1 MANNHF
7 YRGRPNNKFR
17 PKEQKTYIRVN
28 FNIKVPNVRVVQEDG
43 TQLGIMAT
51 DAARKLAMEQGVDLV
66 EIVPNA
72 NPPVC
77 KLTNFDKFRYEQKQ
91 KEKEAKKIQKE
102 KQVETKEIRLRPC
115 TQANDIEVKGNAII
129 RFLGEGKKV
138 SLNLEYKKRELSHRD
153 EGFKIINS
161 VLGHVK
167 EHAVIEFGPKME
179 GNRLVCRL
187 APKKAGENNATS
199 VASM

>member
-7 YRGRPNNKFR
+7 YRGRPNNRFR
-17 PKEQKTYIRVN
+17 PKEQKNYVRIN
-28 FNIKVPNVRVVQEDG
+28 FNIKVPQVRVVREDG

-51 DAARKLAMEQGVDLV
+51 DAARKIALDEGCDLV

-91 KEKEAKKIQKE
+91 KEKEAKKVQKE
-102 KQVETKEIRLRPC
+102 KQIETKEIRLRPC

-153 EGFKIINS
+153 EGYKIINS

-187 APKKAGENNATS
+187 APKKAGENNAANATS
-199 VASM
+199 S

>member
-1 MANNHF
+1 MDNNHF

-17 PKEQKTYIRVN
+17 PKEQKNYTRVNLQIRV
-28 FNIKVPNVRVVQEDG
+28 PQVRVVQEDG
-43 TQLGIMAT
+43 TQLGVMAT
-51 DAARKLAMEQGVDLV
+51 DAARKIAFEQGLDLV

-91 KEKEAKKIQKE
+91 KEKEAKKVQKD
-102 KQVETKEIRLRPC
+102 KMIETKEIRLRPC
-115 TQANDIEVKGNAII
+115 TQANDIEVKGNSII

-138 SLNLEYKKRELSHRD
+138 FISLEYKRRELSHRE
-153 EGFKIINS
+153 EGYKIINQ
-161 VLGHVK
+161 LLDLVK
-167 EHAVIEFGPKME
+167 EHASVEMNPKME

-187 APKKAGENNATS
+187 APKMKVGESNA
-199 VASM
+199 AI

>member
-7 YRGRPNNKFR
+7 YRGRFNNKFR
-17 PKEQKTYIRVN
+17 PKEQKNYTRVN
-28 FNIKVPNVRVVQEDG
+28 FQIKAPSVRVVKEDG
-43 TQLGIMAT
+43 TQLGVFPI
-51 DAARKLAMEQGVDLV
+51 DVARKLALDAGVDLV

-102 KQVETKEIRLRPC
+102 KMIETKEIRLRPC

-138 SLNLEYKKRELSHRD
+138 SLNLEYKERELSHRD
-153 EGFKIINS
+153 EGYKIINS
-161 VLGHVK
+161 MLSRIK
-167 EHAVIEFGPKME
+167 EHATVEFGPKME
-179 GNRLVCRL
+179 GNKLICRL
-187 APKKAGENNATS
+187 APKKPGENNA
-199 VASM
+199 ASISG

>member
-7 YRGRPNNKFR
+7 YRGRPNNRFK
-17 PKEQKTYIRVN
+17 PKEQKNYTRVN
-28 FNIKVPNVRVVQEDG
+28 FQIKAPTVRVVQEDG
-43 TQLGIMAT
+43 TQMGVLQI
-51 DAARKLAMEQGVDLV
+51 DAARKIAYDAGLDLV

-91 KEKEAKKIQKE
+91 KEKEAKKIQKD
-102 KQVETKEIRLRPC
+102 KMIETKEIRLRPC
-115 TQANDIEVKGNAII
+115 TQTNDIEVKGNNII

-138 SLNLEYKKRELSHRD
+138 LVSLEYKKRELSHRE
-153 EGFKIINS
+153 EGYKIIN
-161 VLGHVK
+161 LLLDLIK
-167 EHAVIEFGPKME
+167 EHAAVEMSPKME

-187 APKKAGENNATS
+187 APKAKTGDSNAVMS
-199 VASM
+199 N